1 MSIAEK
7 LGGFAKWT
15 AILAIFLLSLTLSLG
30 FFTTIAPPDKPWFP
44 IAGLSLTEGGF
55 LLWMAVFKLTRH
67 DVTGKAIAL
76 VMTVASAICCLSV
89 AGYELYGLLATHFDF
104 SQNGQMAEFVS
115 ILLEIIFAMH
125 FSAFIIDL
133 FASYFAVPGHEFHG
147 HPRDSYED
155 VRTSPPLALP
165 QQAESRE
172 SVTPVTPREVT
183 PVTKVSAKKEKG
195 WVGRYLSGQPLST
208 HGRDCIC
215 SSCRPDMH
223 A

>member
-1 MSIAEK
+1 MSIAEI
-7 LGGFAKWT
+7 LGAFAKWS
-15 AILAIFLLSLTLSLG
+15 AIVAVFLLSATLSLS

-44 IAGLSLTEGGF
+44 LAGMSLTEGGF
-55 LLWMAVFKLTRH
+55 ILWMVVFRLTPH
-67 DVTGKAIAL
+67 DTMSKAIAL
-76 VMTVASAICCLSV
+76 VMTVASAICCLAV
-89 AGYELYGLLATHFDF
+89 AGYEFYGLMAAHFDLTMG
-104 SQNGQMAEFVS
+104 GQIAQLVS
-115 ILLEIIFAMH
+115 ILLEIIFMLH

-133 FASYFAVPGHEFHG
+133 FAAYFAQPGHSFHAK
-147 HPRDSYED
+147 PKTAYED

-183 PVTKVSAKKEKG
+183 PVTKASAKKEKS

-223 A
+223 